1 MQQFFKYYSGLFLIV
16 MISTVLSVN
25 ANSQSVSTKSADLLC
40 KPSLPTPTTGICDY
54 TVNSSSLL
62 IQGTI
67 LSPNGV
73 LTNGDL
79 LIESDGRISCSA
91 CNCSSEASY
100 ANASKLVCPDIVV
113 SAGLINSL
121 EHTKWAGD
129 TPEPQSLTRYDHRHQ
144 WRLGLDGQTTISTT
158 PSLSSVIVAE
168 LRSLTNGATSIIS
181 SNGVVKLAR
190 NLTRSDQLD
199 GINAMRVDRSTFP
212 LGDASGSR
220 LLSGC
225 GYPSFDSQNPGLPFH
240 MTVAEGI
247 DGYAVNELVCLSDD
261 GTLGG
266 VNLFPDA
273 SLEQAIP
280 LTTTDVTKMVVN
292 NTSLIWTPRS
302 NISLYG
308 ATTPVTF
315 LKASNINVALGTNW
329 APTGSLDLLS
339 ELACARDF
347 NNDYLD
353 SRLNDK
359 DLFEMVTVNGA
370 KSARMETEIGQLAV
384 GALADV
390 SLFRGTGSGY
400 SRVVNAQASDVALVL
415 KAGVPMYGDAG
426 LMETMGAG
434 GTDCDT
440 VTICGDSRR
449 ICVMRETGASL
460 ASYNITVPL
469 AQCDAAGPPVRSC
482 VPFRSVSNSLN
493 PPFYTGVIDANDLDG
508 DGIANQDDNCPSIF
522 NPKIPGPDQPD
533 GDLDGI
539 GDACD
544 FSPLPIGSLG
554 YFLFQAGFEQ
564 SQTVGGT
571 ISGISG
577 TSGTV
582 TLKLNNMQSLT
593 VNTDGTFVFPNPL
606 EAGREYQVIFDNVS
620 VFLECSISNNTGT
633 VSSSDVTNIVITCQ
647 MPV

>member
-1 MQQFFKYYSGLFLIV
+1 MPQLIKYYTNLFILII
-16 MISTVLSVN
+16 ISTVLPVD
-25 ANSQSVSTKSADLLC
+25 ANSEPVSSKSADLLC

-54 TVNSSSLL
+54 TANAAPLL

-67 LSPNGV
+67 LSPSGV

-79 LIESDGRISCSA
+79 LIEPDGRISCSA

-100 ANASKLVCPDIVV
+100 ANASKLVCPDIVI

-121 EHTKWAGD
+121 EHTKYAEN
-129 TPEPQSLTRYDHRHQ
+129 TPEPQSLIRYDHRHQ
-144 WRLGLDGQTTISTT
+144 WRRGYDGLPTINAA

-168 LRSLTNGATSIIS
+168 LRAITNGATSIIS
-181 SNGVVKLAR
+181 SDGVVKLAR

-212 LGDASGSR
+212 LGDANGTRS
-220 LLSGC
+220 LSGC
-225 GYPSFDSQNPGLPFH
+225 GYPNFDSQNPGLPFH
-240 MTVAEGI
+240 MNVAEGI

-261 GTLGG
+261 GSLGG

-280 LTTTDVTKMVVN
+280 LITTDVTKMVIN

-315 LKASNINVALGTNW
+315 LKASNINVAIGTNW

-347 NNDYLD
+347 NNDYLA
-353 SRLNDK
+353 SRLTDK
-359 DLFEMVTVNGA
+359 ELFKMVTINGA
-370 KSARMETEIGQLAV
+370 KSANMQTEIGQLAV

-390 SLFRGTGSGY
+390 SLFRGTDSGY

-415 KAGVPMYGDAG
+415 KAGVPMYGDTD
-426 LMETMGAG
+426 LMDAMGAG
-434 GTDCDT
+434 SPDCDA

-449 ICVMRETGASL
+449 ICVMRETGATL

-469 AQCDAAGPPVRSC
+469 AQCDASGPPIRSC
-482 VPFRSVSNSLN
+482 VPFRNTN

-508 DGIANQDDNCPSIF
+508 DGIVNQDDNCPSIF
-522 NPKIPGPDQPD
+522 NPRIPGPDQPD

-544 FSPLPIGSLG
+544 FAPLPIGSLG
-554 YFLFQAGFEQ
+554 FDLFDSSFENT
-564 SQTVGGT
+564 QTVGGT
-571 ISGISG
+571 ISGVTG
-577 TSGTV
+577 TGGSL
-582 TLKLNNMQSLT
+582 TLKLNNKQSI
-593 VNTDGTFVFPNPL
+593 NISTDGMFTFPNPI
-606 EAGREYQVIFDNVS
+606 EAGVEYQVLYDNVS
-620 VFLECSISNNTGT
+620 VFLECTISNNSGT
-633 VSSSDVTNIVITCQ
+633 ISSNNITDIIITCQ
-647 MPV
+647 SPI